1 MMADISGSNSDQE
14 WLTIPELKT
23 FDGGDVT
30 FTSTL
35 PQVVTATCGKA
46 GKRLG
51 E

>member
-30 FTSTL
+30 FYLYAASS
-35 PQVVTATCGKA
+35 CDDDM
-46 GKRLG
+46 
-51 E
+51 